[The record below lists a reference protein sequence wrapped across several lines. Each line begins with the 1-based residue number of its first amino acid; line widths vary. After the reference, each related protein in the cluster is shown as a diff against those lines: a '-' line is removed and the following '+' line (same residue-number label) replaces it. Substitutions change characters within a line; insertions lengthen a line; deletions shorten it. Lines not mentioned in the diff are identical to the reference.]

1 MAGSAV
7 VPLCHSER
15 VPAETTSPRL
25 TSKFVEAVQY
35 AAEKHGT
42 QTRKGSDI
50 PYLGHLLSVAG
61 LVIEADGTETQAI
74 AALLHDAAEDQGG
87 EETLA
92 EIRDKFGA
100 EVAEIVSECSDTFET
115 PKPPWRERK
124 ESYIRHLPDASDG
137 AILVSLADKLHNAR
151 ALLRDFR
158 VHGDELWRRFTVQDP
173 QLHLWYYR
181 SLLEVYA
188 ERINNWMVDEL
199 RDVID
204 ALEDAIR
211 QSAFRQIEDQRLGS
225 E

>member
-1 MAGSAV
+1 VAGSAV

-35 AAEKHGT
+35 AAEKHAT
-42 QTRKGSDI
+42 QTRKASDI

-92 EIRDKFGA
+92 EIREKFGA
-100 EVAEIVSECSDTFET
+100 DVASIVAECSDTFET

-124 ESYIRHLPDASDG
+124 ENYVRHLSEASG
-137 AILVSLADKLHNAR
+137 SALLVSLADKLHNAH
-151 ALLRDFR
+151 AILRDFR
-158 VHGDELWRRFTVQDP
+158 ALKDQLWQRFSVKDP
-173 QLHLWYYR
+173 QDHLWYYK
-181 SLLEVYA
+181 SLLKVY
-188 ERINNWMVDEL
+188 EKRIDNWMVDEL
-199 RDVID
+199 REVID
-204 ALEDAIR
+204 KLEYLIG
-211 QSAFRQIEDQRLGS
+211 QSA
-225 E
+225 

>member
-1 MAGSAV
+1 
-7 VPLCHSER
+7 

-35 AAEKHGT
+35 AAKKHGT
-42 QTRKGSDI
+42 QARKGSDI

-61 LVIEADGTETQAI
+61 LVIEADGTEAQAI

-92 EIRDKFGA
+92 EIQGKFGD
-100 EVAEIVSECSDTFET
+100 EVAMIVRECSDTFET

-211 QSAFRQIEDQRLGS
+211 QSAFRQIEDQRLGGVA
-225 E
+225 EAPKQA